1 MLNCAPAL
9 ALLAKRCETD
19 ERDALN
25 RQFGKGTLEMN
36 DIRLGRLQ
44 PLAPD
49 PLLSITAAYRA
60 DDRAGKIDLGVGVF
74 KDEAGATPIMR
85 SIANAHDQFSTLEKT
100 KAYIGPKGW
109 PGFAAAGAALIAGD
123 EASPALLE
131 RIVTTP
137 TPGGCGAL
145 RLAGDLLRQLRP
157 TAKVW
162 LSDPTWPNH
171 APIFSACGF
180 EIAKYPYFSI
190 DEGLKEGAMLAA
202 LEQAT
207 PGDIV
212 VLHACCHNPTGEDL
226 TEAAW
231 AAVTR
236 ICVER
241 NLLPL
246 IDSAYHGLGDGLEQ
260 DLAGLH
266 SVLNAVPE
274 AFVCYSFSKNMG
286 LYRER
291 VGLLAFLGETHDE
304 AKAVDSHILAA
315 ARQNYSMP
323 PTYGEALA
331 FLTLDDKTLRADW
344 RVELSSMRERIKML
358 RAGAV
363 DALGVHFGDNRF
375 NYLNRQKG
383 MFSMLPLS
391 ADQIARAREEHAVYI
406 APGGRINICGLPQDR
421 LDEFASA
428 IAAVSG

>member
-1 MLNCAPAL
+1 MLNCAPTL

-85 SIANAHDQFSTLEKT
+85 SISNAHDQFSTLEKT

-109 PGFAAAGAALIAGD
+109 PG
-123 EASPALLE
+123 
-131 RIVTTP
+131 
-137 TPGGCGAL
+137 
-145 RLAGDLLRQLRP
+145 QLRP

-162 LSDPTWPNH
+162 LSDPTWPNP

-202 LEQAT
+202 LEQAA

-260 DLAGLH
+260 DLAGLR

-344 RVELSSMRERIKML
+344 RVELSSMRERIKIL